1 MSRAFL
7 NCIKSQS
14 DIRQSS
20 KSSLRAYQTV
30 GPQSDLKPCWHPQQS
45 VWMLCH
51 SDWFST
57 VFSFSPLSFAECKSL
72 RPFKVYFCFLPW
84 ISNRT
89 TSAEQDHY
97 NINTA
102 FKVPFRFRLFQR
114 ASSTFLV
121 SNANLD
127 CLSLFILP
135 IKCQDLHWYYHL
147 IQSVPACLTFI
158 STSFTNA
165 KNTAD
170 MCLFNLPVIIF
181 TVFWQ
186 KYHRYPQ
193 RASHL
198 GVQWIWNKAAPL
210 G

>member
-7 NCIKSQS
+7 NGTKLQS

-20 KSSLRAYQTV
+20 KSSLRAHQTV
-30 GPQSDLKPCWHPQQS
+30 GPQYDLKPCWLPQQS

-72 RPFKVYFCFLPW
+72 RPFKAYFCFCFFGCFFLPW
-84 ISNRT
+84 ISKWT

-97 NINTA
+97 NINA
-102 FKVPFRFRLFQR
+102 VFKVPFRFTVFQR

-135 IKCQDLHWYYHL
+135 ITCQDLHWYYHL
-147 IQSVPACLTFI
+147 IQSTPACLTFYLHFI
-158 STSFTNA
+158 H
-165 KNTAD
+165 K
-170 MCLFNLPVIIF
+170 C
-181 TVFWQ
+181 Q
-186 KYHRYPQ
+186 KYSWHVPF
-193 RASHL
+193 
-198 GVQWIWNKAAPL
+198 
-210 G
+210 